1 LRGNSQLLPPRSGG
15 GDPGEVLPKEGGDC
29 AEHNM
34 IPGCVTLSGSSQF
47 TFALCF
53 EFRVFCC
60 VLARACLG
68 KSSCI
73 YTGKEIEKKSPKLKK
88 KEKESGV
95 SHVHLIVGQI

>member
-15 GDPGEVLPKEGGDC
+15 SDPGEVLPKEGRDC

-34 IPGCVTLSGSSQF
+34 IPGCVTLSGSSQL
-47 TFALCF
+47 TRAL
-53 EFRVFCC
+53 C

-73 YTGKEIEKKSPKLKK
+73 HTGKEIEKKSPKLKK